1 MIGTARCPPCFGRL
15 VRERRLSLGDEP
27 MDSFQ
32 YFEGVLMTWLERARL
47 WEIARVLELVAE
59 ELRRRA

>member
-1 MIGTARCPPCFGRL
+1 
-15 VRERRLSLGDEP
+15 